1 MTAVKSGVA
10 LAKATFKDFSDDEA
24 TFKAAALAYYTVF
37 ALPPLL
43 VLLLQVASMIW
54 DPAEVRSALTGEF
67 GALMGEEVK
76 NQVTDMITS
85 AEQRTNATGWRLA
98 LGIGGLIF
106 GATGAFVSLQS
117 ALNRAWEVQPDPEK
131 GGIMN
136 FVMKRFLYL
145 GMVLGIAF
153 LMLVSLALTSVLS
166 AAGGMLFGGLPAP
179 VSHVINFA
187 LTFVVITVLFAAMFK
202 ILPDAKVAWRDVW
215 VGAVMTA
222 VLFVVGKFLIGFYIG
237 RSDPGSAFGAAG
249 ALAILLVWIYYAAVI
264 VLLGAEFTQ
273 AWIKH
278 RGGNIEPEEGAV
290 RIIENTEHVDSSGR
304 RKPADKDDGRS
315 EGGDRGERAA
325 RPGLARDR
333 HDGRAAREAKR
344 DAARTATR
352 SEPESIVDVQ
362 RELDATRARMSDV
375 IAELDA
381 RVAGAVQAVRRRTD
395 VIRLV
400 RQHPWPAVAG
410 AFAAG
415 AAIAATGTDG
425 KAVEAATSAAK
436 SAPGAASTAATGTV
450 QAVKSGA
457 THLVHAIAHR
467 GKEEEHQSDS
477 NGDSSREHQSGI
489 RGRIRAMLAHEAHFL
504 GRELGRAADE
514 LVRSI
519 TAPRHTREQPLSLP
533 PVRSMHAAQPGARP
547 NPD

>member
-1 MTAVKSGVA
+1 MAALKRGVD

-43 VLLLQVASMIW
+43 VLLLQVASAIW
-54 DPAEVRSALTGEF
+54 DPAEVRNALTGEF
-67 GALMGEEVK
+67 GSLMGDDVA
-76 NQVTDMITS
+76 NQVATMISS
-85 AEQRTNATGWRLA
+85 AEQRTDATGWRLA

-117 ALNRAWEVQPDPEK
+117 ALNRAWEVEPDPEK

-136 FVMKRFLYL
+136 FVMKRFLSL

-166 AAGGMLFGGLPAP
+166 AAGGALFGGLPEP
-179 VSHVINFA
+179 VGLVINFA

-202 ILPDAKVAWRDVW
+202 ILPDAKVEWRDVW
-215 VGAVMTA
+215 VGAIGTA

-249 ALAILLVWIYYAAVI
+249 ALAVLLVWIYYAAVI

-273 AWIKH
+273 AWIKQ
-278 RGGNIEPEEGAV
+278 RGGRIEPEEGAV
-290 RIIENTEHVDSSGR
+290 RMVERKEHVDSSGR
-304 RKPADKDDGRS
+304 RKPADKGDESRG
-315 EGGDRGERAA
+315 EGDRA
-325 RPGLARDR
+325 P
-333 HDGRAAREAKR
+333 
-344 DAARTATR
+344 AARTGSAHER
-352 SEPESIVDVQ
+352 HDRGAKDGEPETIAEVQ

-381 RVAGAVQAVRRRTD
+381 RVAGAVQTVRHRTD

-400 RQHPWPAVAG
+400 RQHPWPAVAS

-415 AAIAATGTDG
+415 AAIAASGTDE
-425 KAVEAATSAAK
+425 KAADAAVSAAK
-436 SAPGAASTAATGTV
+436 NAPGAATGAAH
-450 QAVKSGA
+450 AVASGA
-457 THLVHAIAHR
+457 TQLVHSVR
-467 GKEEEHQSDS
+467 NRDSGKT
-477 NGDSSREHQSGI
+477 GDADTDPDDSREERVGI
-489 RGRIRAMLAHEAHFL
+489 GGRIRAILAAEARFL
-504 GRELGRAADE
+504 GQELGRAADE

-519 TAPRHTREQPLSLP
+519 TTPRRVHEPPLGLP
-533 PVRSMHAAQPGARP
+533 PARSMSAARQDAPSSRG
-547 NPD
+547 